1 MKAVESLIQEHKLI
15 GRLADALEVYAQQTK
30 QGPLPDATHLGQF
43 AAAFIEFAECIHH
56 EKEESILLPMLA
68 RHGVRWDEGA
78 LASVRREHRQETYL
92 IDVLRQAGERLASW
106 HEEDRRHIS
115 AAAQALV
122 DFQRHHHALEAAQ
135 VFPLLGSSLQP
146 RDLDDLQQALA
157 TFDRR
162 HEPQRAAVLE
172 RMEVL
177 IARYGRAPISGAHP
191 RAAQSLEAGE
201 GSERCPGPD
210 E

>member
-1 MKAVESLIQEHKLI
+1 MKAVESLIREHKLI

-30 QGPLPDATHLGQF
+30 HGPPPDALHLALF
-43 AAAFIEFAECIHH
+43 AAAFIDFAECIHH
-56 EKEESILLPMLA
+56 EKEENILLPMLA
-68 RHGVRWDEGA
+68 RHGVRWHDGA

-92 IDVLRQAGERLASW
+92 IDVLRQAGERAASW
-106 HEEDRRHIS
+106 HDEDRRHIS

-122 DFQRHHHALEAAQ
+122 DFQRHHHALETAQ

-146 RDLDDLQQALA
+146 KDLADLQQALE

-162 HEPQRAAVLE
+162 HEPQQAAVLE

-177 IARYGRAPISGAHP
+177 IARYAPARTSGVHP
-191 RAAQSLEAGE
+191 GAAESLAAGE
-201 GSERCPGPD
+201 PSECCLGLD